1 MGGDGCREGRRMIRS
16 RRGEV
21 TVAPGGRTGEEAVR
35 PSRNW
40 PGHHEEGM
48 LSAQQGKAEFLGCGG
63 AVRVSGGFPA
73 GVRSYSWRAWLRVV
87 SADGGWT
94 VFDTVGVCCLPR
106 GD

>member
-16 RRGEV
+16 RKGEV

-48 LSAQQGKAEFLGCGG
+48 LSAQQGE
-63 AVRVSGGFPA
+63 S
-73 GVRSYSWRAWLRVV
+73 
-87 SADGGWT
+87 
-94 VFDTVGVCCLPR
+94 
-106 GD
+106 